1 MQQQQQLLYINKQD
15 LDGMGWTGGW
25 DGEEKEEAEDQT
37 TYEHVSGL
45 VQINTRVC
53 KVRRGGPPDC
63 L

>member
-1 MQQQQQLLYINKQD
+1 MD
-15 LDGMGWTGGW
+15 RGMRW
-25 DGEEKEEAEDQT
+25 EEKEEAEDQT